1 MNINMRYVGIVLI
14 VLSIVLF
21 VIMYNFSTTML
32 EMIDSGQVG
41 VCESFEVCP
50 HVMVLNQAYVGYF
63 LSFVILIIGIFLV
76 IYGGKPEP
84 TPEPE
89 PSGKKDKWDDVVK
102 TLKGDEKEIYE
113 NIMASEGV
121 IFQSDLVEHSGFPKA
136 KVSRI
141 LDKME
146 ARGLLERKRR
156 GMANAVVLK

>member
-21 VIMYNFSTTML
+21 VIMYNFSNTML
-32 EMIDSGQVG
+32 EIIDSGQIG
-41 VCESFEVCP
+41 VCESFEACP
-50 HVMVLNQAYVGYF
+50 HVMILNQAYVGYF

-76 IYGGKPEP
+76 IYGGKKGAELEP
-84 TPEPE
+84 A
-89 PSGKKDKWDDVVK
+89 GKKDKWEDVVK

-113 NIMASEGV
+113 KIIISEGV
-121 IFQSDLVEHSGFPKA
+121 IFQSDLVEQSGFPKA
-136 KVSRI
+136 KISRI